1 MKIGEALRKIRLKLG
16 LSQAK
21 MCEGIGQRPF
31 YALVESSKSGI
42 SAESLMMLL
51 IKHKIDINYFFELIA
66 ETYTPDDEK
75 LNQTFQE
82 EMNSAVL
89 SKDVTLM
96 SHTCTAILHSS
107 NDEILKFRAIV
118 TTSYFLDDVN
128 LINNQLK
135 LSIFK
140 KFDENEKWI
149 YSPDLL
155 RLLANTMPIWDQ
167 EALDFLME
175 RLLKTLEKDE
185 KFSELMVE
193 RYLRMFENYLM
204 VCYHRK
210 AYKIRESHI
219 CIDEVIQTI
228 LGLTSSLH
236 FMIYRFNAYYMHA
249 LFMENKEK
257 AKKILGI
264 LGQMGYSELVASW
277 PTV

>member
-21 MCEGIGQRPF
+21 MCEGIVQRPF

-51 IKHKIDINYFFELIA
+51 IKHKIDINYFFELIS

-75 LNQTFQE
+75 LNQTFQK

-89 SKDVTLM
+89 SKDITLM
-96 SHTCTAILHSS
+96 SRICTAILQSS

-140 KFDENEKWI
+140 KFDENEQWI

-193 RYLRMFENYLM
+193 RYLRIFENYLM

-210 AYKIRESHI
+210 AYKIKEIHI

-228 LGLTSSLH
+228 LRLTSSLH

-257 AKKILGI
+257 AKKILVI

-277 PTV
+277 PVV

>member
-16 LSQAK
+16 LSQVK
-21 MCEGIGQRPF
+21 MCEGIVQRPF

-51 IKHKIDINYFFELIA
+51 IKHKIDINYFFELIS

-75 LNQTFQE
+75 LNQTFQK

-89 SKDVTLM
+89 SKDITLM
-96 SHTCTAILHSS
+96 SHICTAILQSS

-175 RLLKTLEKDE
+175 RLLKTLEKDK

-210 AYKIRESHI
+210 AYKIKESHI

-228 LGLTSSLH
+228 LRLTSSIH

-257 AKKILGI
+257 AKKILVI

-277 PTV
+277 PAV